1 MTNKEGGPAA
11 TAHGSRPPFRSTLAG
26 CGATVKSIR
35 DRFVTG
41 GRTAKNSR
49 SREQRHVSTAKSFS
63 DKE

>member
-1 MTNKEGGPAA
+1 MTNKEGGPDSL
-11 TAHGSRPPFRSTLAG
+11 GSSRPPFRSTLAG